1 MTKRRSPGE
10 GSISRRP
17 DGRWV
22 GQVVTGAA
30 GPGHPRRRTV
40 YGKTKTELIGK
51 LTRAKVEL
59 HGGMDAGRRVTFGQL
74 ALLWIDNRESKIR
87 WVTSKVYERTLKKY
101 GKPLWRRPLVS
112 IKPLDLDAHMR
123 ALEQAGIRSAARR
136 AYRERLRQVFRYAV
150 TKRLLPLSPADSLDV
165 PHHEPRPRHAWE
177 RAEVAA
183 FLAVARE
190 NRLYP
195 MFYLALAT
203 GLRVGELLALQWSDV
218 DVAAG
223 TLTVSHTWAP
233 GPDGHRLS
241 PPKTPKSL
249 RTIPLAQDALEVLS
263 AWRASLNSELS
274 DTRALAGFVFPGGP
288 GAPISDSTVAR
299 ELLAVA
305 TAADVPRLT
314 MHGLRHTYATLALRA
329 GVPVQV
335 LSERLGHS
343 RTAIT
348 MDVYVKVLAEQR
360 EAAALTIAAL
370 LSEPD
375 AALMQHSGDTM
386 QLEPN

>member
-1 MTKRRSPGE
+1 MG
-10 GSISRRP
+10 
-17 DGRWV
+17 DV
-22 GQVVTGAA
+22 QV
-30 GPGHPRRRTV
+30 
-40 YGKTKTELIGK
+40 Y
-51 LTRAKVEL
+51 
-59 HGGMDAGRRVTFGQL
+59 
-74 ALLWIDNRESKIR
+74 S
-87 WVTSKVYERTLKKY
+87 RTLKKY

-123 ALEQAGIRSAARR
+123 ALEQAGVASAARR

-165 PHHEPRPRHAWE
+165 PKHEPRPRHAWE

-183 FLAVARE
+183 FLETARE

-203 GLRVGELLALQWSDV
+203 GLRVGELLALQWGDV
-218 DVAAG
+218 DIAAG
-223 TLTVSHTWAP
+223 TLTVRHTWAP

-241 PPKTPKSL
+241 PPKTAKSL
-249 RTIPLAQDALEVLS
+249 RTIPLAQDALEVLA
-263 AWRASLNSELS
+263 AWRESSGPEGQIAPV
-274 DTRALAGFVFPGGP
+274 DGFVFPGEP

-299 ELLAVA
+299 ELLALA
-305 TAADVPRLT
+305 TEAGVPRIT

>member
-1 MTKRRSPGE
+1 MAKRRSPGE

-22 GQVVTGAA
+22 GQIVTGAA
-30 GPGHPRRRTV
+30 GPGRPHRRTV

-74 ALLWIDNRESKIR
+74 AQLWLDNRESKIR
-87 WVTSKVYERTLKKY
+87 WVTSQVYSRTLKKY

-123 ALEQAGIRSAARR
+123 ALEQAGVPSTARR

-165 PHHEPRPRHAWE
+165 PHHEPHPKDAWE

-183 FLAVARE
+183 FLEAARE

-203 GLRVGELLALQWSDV
+203 GLRVGELLALQWGDV
-218 DVAAG
+218 DAAAG
-223 TLTVSHTWAP
+223 TLTVRHTWAP
-233 GPDGHRLS
+233 GPDGHHLS
-241 PPKTPKSL
+241 PPKTAKSI
-249 RTIPLAQDALEVLS
+249 RTIPLAQDVLDVLT
-263 AWRASLNSELS
+263 AWRDESSAV
-274 DTRALAGFVFPGGP
+274 DGFVFPGEP
-288 GAPISDSTVAR
+288 GAPVSDSTVAR
-299 ELLAVA
+299 ELRQVA
-305 TAADVPRLT
+305 AEAGVRQLT

-329 GVPVQV
+329 GVPIQV

-343 RTAIT
+343 RVSIT

-360 EAAALTIAAL
+360 EAAALPLARL
-370 LSEPD
+370 LAEPD